1 MELLKQH
8 AVDFSDDEP
17 VVETLA
23 LLHITGL
30 AVGGDAAVNDGESY
44 RVVRIDDMDG
54 DPDFAAPPVPGE
66 WGRIT
71 FYDGADAV
79 AADKEYE
86 RQRSLMDDEHDSY
99 SGV

>member
-17 VVETLA
+17 VVETLG
-23 LLHITGL
+23 LLRAGL
-30 AVGGDAAVNDGESY
+30 GNERGDAGESY

-54 DPDFAAPPVPGE
+54 DPDFAAGPAPGE
-66 WGRIT
+66 WCRIT

-79 AADKEYE
+79 AAEKEYE
-86 RQRSLMDDEHDSY
+86 RQRSLMDAEHDSY

>member
-23 LLHITGL
+23 LLHVTVP
-30 AVGGDAAVNDGESY
+30 APETNGGDAGESY
-44 RVVRIDDMDG
+44 RVVRIDDTDG
-54 DPDFAAPPVPGE
+54 NPDFAAPPVPGE

>member
-23 LLHITGL
+23 LLHITGS
-30 AVGGDAAVNDGESY
+30 AVGGDAGESY
-44 RVVRIDDMDG
+44 RVVRIDGMDG
-54 DPDFAAPPVPGE
+54 NPDFAAPPVPGE

-71 FYDGADAV
+71 FYDGDDAV

-86 RQRSLMDDEHDSY
+86 RQRSLMDTEHDSY

>member
-1 MELLKQH
+1 MELLKRH

-17 VVETLA
+17 VVETLG
-23 LLHITGL
+23 LLRT
-30 AVGGDAAVNDGESY
+30 VPDSETNGGDAGESY

-54 DPDFAAPPVPGE
+54 NPDFAADPVPGE

-99 SGV
+99 SGL